1 MSSCISGG
9 GRAYRL
15 NIEIIK
21 SPSTSWASNSSSP
34 SSTLSESSNSP
45 CAISTRKPRTPRKRP
60 NQKYDEAAAILST
73 AYPKIFSTKHL
84 TKPCK
89 FTDPHDKKSKNSM
102 LLEPSDLLTPL
113 RIVDTSCFLLHPPI
127 QERPSSPI
135 ELKCVSLFGKPCQSP
150 GEINSQSSPFED
162 SLEDFDAESILDEE
176 TGEGIDSIMGNLSMS
191 NDLIDESNTLNATQ
205 MNTFCYGYP
214 VGLGFGFGFGM
225 RRELKAMK
233 NVDEGGDWWRFP
245 AVNML
250 DLTPKVVKSP
260 VEKKKRKVKKM
271 LSIKNLESG
280 KKNSISAADISSDG
294 GAEEGPIPRSSG
306 RLLLKLNYDDVLSEW
321 SDKGS
326 PFSGDSPATESERSD
341 VQARLAQI
349 DLFGGE
355 RDAIVLRYKEKRRTR
370 LFSKKI
376 RYQVRKVNAD
386 RRPRMKGRFVR
397 GVDS

>member
-1 MSSCISGG
+1 
-9 GRAYRL
+9 
-15 NIEIIK
+15 
-21 SPSTSWASNSSSP
+21 
-34 SSTLSESSNSP
+34 
-45 CAISTRKPRTPRKRP
+45 
-60 NQKYDEAAAILST
+60 
-73 AYPKIFSTKHL
+73 
-84 TKPCK
+84 
-89 FTDPHDKKSKNSM
+89 M

-113 RIVDTSCFLLHPPI
+113 RIIDNSCFLLHPPI
-127 QERPSSPI
+127 QERPHSSI
-135 ELKCVSLFGKPCQSP
+135 ELKCESLFEKPCQSP
-150 GEINSQSSPFED
+150 GEINSQPSPFED
-162 SLEDFDAESILDEE
+162 NQEDFDAESILDEE
-176 TGEGIDSIMGNLSMS
+176 TEEGIDSIMGNLSVS
-191 NDLIDESNTLNATQ
+191 NDSIDESNASNTMQ

-250 DLTPKVVKSP
+250 DLTPKVAKSP

-271 LSIKNLESG
+271 ASIKNLESV
-280 KKNSISAADISSDG
+280 KKNSISMADISS
-294 GAEEGPIPRSSG
+294 AEEGPIPQANG
-306 RLLLKLNYDDVLSEW
+306 GLLLKLNYDDVLSEW

-326 PFSGDSPATESERSD
+326 PFSGDSPAAESDRSD

-355 RDAIVLRYKEKRRTR
+355 RDAIVLRYREKRRTR

>member
-21 SPSTSWASNSSSP
+21 SPSNSWASHSSSP

-45 CAISTRKPRTPRKRP
+45 CTISTRKPRTSRKRP

-73 AYPKIFSTKHL
+73 AYPKIFSIA
-84 TKPCK
+84 KPCK
-89 FTDPHDKKSKNSM
+89 FADPHDKKSKNPM
-102 LLEPSDLLTPL
+102 LLVEPSDLLTPL
-113 RIVDTSCFLLHPPI
+113 RIVDNSCFLLHPPM
-127 QERPSSPI
+127 QERPHSPI
-135 ELKCVSLFGKPCQSP
+135 ELKCASLFEKHCPSP
-150 GEINSQSSPFED
+150 GEINSQSSPFDD
-162 SLEDFDAESILDEE
+162 SQEDFDAESILDEE
-176 TGEGIDSIMGNLSMS
+176 TGEGIDSIMGNLSMC
-191 NDLIDESNTLNATQ
+191 NDSKDESNALNTTQ

-225 RRELKAMK
+225 GKELKAMK

-271 LSIKNLESG
+271 VSIKNLESG
-280 KKNSISAADISSDG
+280 KKNSTSMADVSSDG
-294 GAEEGPIPRSSG
+294 GAEEAPIPRPNG
-306 RLLLKLNYDDVLSEW
+306 GLLLKLNYDDVLNEW

>member
-1 MSSCISGG
+1 
-9 GRAYRL
+9 
-15 NIEIIK
+15 
-21 SPSTSWASNSSSP
+21 
-34 SSTLSESSNSP
+34 
-45 CAISTRKPRTPRKRP
+45 
-60 NQKYDEAAAILST
+60 
-73 AYPKIFSTKHL
+73 
-84 TKPCK
+84 
-89 FTDPHDKKSKNSM
+89 M

-113 RIVDTSCFLLHPPI
+113 RIIDNSCFLLHPPI
-127 QERPSSPI
+127 QERAHSPI
-135 ELKCVSLFGKPCQSP
+135 ELKCESLFEKPCQSP

-162 SLEDFDAESILDEE
+162 NQEDFDAESILDEE
-176 TGEGIDSIMGNLSMS
+176 TGEGIDSIMGNLSMN
-191 NDLIDESNTLNATQ
+191 NDLIDESNTLNTTQ

-225 RRELKAMK
+225 RRELKAMR

-250 DLTPKVVKSP
+250 DLIPKVVKSP
-260 VEKKKRKVKKM
+260 VEKKKKKVKKM
-271 LSIKNLESG
+271 VSIKNLESG
-280 KKNSISAADISSDG
+280 KKNSISMADISSDG
-294 GAEEGPIPRSSG
+294 GAEEEGPIPQANG
-306 RLLLKLNYDDVLSEW
+306 GLLLKLNYDNVLSEW

-326 PFSGDSPATESERSD
+326 PFSGDSPATESDRID